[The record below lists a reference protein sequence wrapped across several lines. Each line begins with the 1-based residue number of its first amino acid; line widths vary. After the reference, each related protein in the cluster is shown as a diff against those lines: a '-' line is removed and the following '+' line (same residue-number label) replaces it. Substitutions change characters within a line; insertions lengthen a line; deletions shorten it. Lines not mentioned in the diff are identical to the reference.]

1 MLKFP
6 VTPSEIQKCYQ
17 SAQLLSGTRKTS
29 EHFNLA
35 FGALPGMWTDDA
47 SQMLCLIE
55 TLIAYNGKVNSDQL
69 NWALEFWWNNGYCI
83 GYSK

>member
-1 MLKFP
+1 
-6 VTPSEIQKCYQ
+6 
-17 SAQLLSGTRKTS
+17 
-29 EHFNLA
+29 
-35 FGALPGMWTDDA
+35 MWTDDA